1 MYLRNKLKMIGPTNS
16 RLNNNIINRR
26 PQMHKEYMINNP
38 NNNMNNM
45 NNIIRN
51 KNARI
56 SLQMN
61 PNKNNN
67 INNEINISNIN
78 NAKKIISIN
87 NNDNM
92 NRNINANNIPTNDNM
107 IIRALNI
114 IRSEFRKKDEKIKE
128 LQSKVEELEN
138 KISLLTRNNVMN
150 NNMNETNPILNNNY
164 IRNPNNNVND
174 PTQKKFGKNFTFSE
188 KYSDEINYNNNIREP
203 NNNLNARNISKNLN
217 YKMNN
222 APYLIKDS
230 NSKELNYQINS
241 DNQYEINLRNQN
253 DYMLAQKN
261 NNEVNNEGQRENSVK
276 TWNSGNYHGWSKM
289 DVKLYLK
296 EVKSKL
302 EPMAFKEFIH
312 SIKLLTST
320 KGEGNIDKASIVE
333 RVRDLLGDRHDDLF
347 NKFKAI
353 IGYNE

>member
-1 MYLRNKLKMIGPTNS
+1 
-16 RLNNNIINRR
+16 
-26 PQMHKEYMINNP
+26 
-38 NNNMNNM
+38 
-45 NNIIRN
+45 
-51 KNARI
+51 
-56 SLQMN
+56 
-61 PNKNNN
+61 
-67 INNEINISNIN
+67 
-78 NAKKIISIN
+78 
-87 NNDNM
+87 
-92 NRNINANNIPTNDNM
+92 
-107 IIRALNI
+107 
-114 IRSEFRKKDEKIKE
+114 
-128 LQSKVEELEN
+128 
-138 KISLLTRNNVMN
+138 
-150 NNMNETNPILNNNY
+150 
-164 IRNPNNNVND
+164 
-174 PTQKKFGKNFTFSE
+174 
-188 KYSDEINYNNNIREP
+188 
-203 NNNLNARNISKNLN
+203 
-217 YKMNN
+217 MNN

-241 DNQYEINLRNQN
+241 DNQYEINLRKQN

-276 TWNSGNYHGWSKM
+276 TWNSANYHGWSKM